1 MVFIGAASFS
11 LSIRIIS
18 SISSMLIMQFSPLPK
33 RDSLILPTCRLHFY
47 FVSSSI
53 GTHHAEI
60 SFSNP
65 IINNFYTKKS

>member
-33 RDSLILPTCRLHFY
+33 ETPY
-47 FVSSSI
+47 
-53 GTHHAEI
+53 
-60 SFSNP
+60 SN
-65 IINNFYTKKS
+65 YM